1 MTSAERL
8 ADAIAANDGT
18 TLVLTG
24 AGVSLASGIP
34 TFRGNDDGAVWTRDV
49 MDRATLRYFR
59 RDPAGS
65 WRWYRDRLARLR
77 LARPNAAHQALA
89 QLERWQ
95 AAQRRGP
102 FRLITQ
108 NIDTLHEQAGAAELI
123 KVHGS
128 IDKARCADERC
139 RSGART
145 QPVAALDFTR
155 FDEQASVDTIPRCAA
170 CGGLLRPHVLWF
182 DEHYASHGDYRWP
195 LVLETCATMSL
206 VLAVG
211 TSFSVGVTDLVLT
224 DAARRGVPLFV
235 IDPAARAIAPDTR
248 AVHVAERAED
258 LLPQVVDR
266 LAPLSRTV

>member
-1 MTSAERL
+1 MAPADRL
-8 ADAIAANDGT
+8 AEALAANDGT

-34 TFRGNDDGAVWTRDV
+34 TFRGSDDGALWTRDV

-65 WRWYRDRLARLR
+65 WRWYRDRLARLQ
-77 LARPNAAHQALA
+77 LARPNAAHHALA
-89 QLERWQ
+89 RLEHWH
-95 AAQRRGP
+95 AARGRGP

-128 IDKARCADERC
+128 IDRARCADERC
-139 RSGART
+139 RIGART
-145 QPVAALDFTR
+145 QAVAALDFAR
-155 FDEQASVDTIPRCAA
+155 FDEQAAVDALPRCGA
-170 CGGLLRPHVLWF
+170 CGGLMRPHVLWF
-182 DEHYASHGDYRWP
+182 DEHYASHADYRWP
-195 LVLETCATMSL
+195 LVLDTCATMSL
-206 VLAVG
+206 VLAIG

-235 IDPAARAIAPDTR
+235 IDPAARAIAADAP
-248 AVHVAERAED
+248 AVHVAERAEE
-258 LLPQVVDR
+258 LLPLVLDR
-266 LAPLSRTV
+266 LAPLTRTV

>member
-1 MTSAERL
+1 MAPAERL
-8 ADAIAANDGT
+8 AEAIAANDGT

-34 TFRGNDDGAVWTRDV
+34 TFRGSDEGAVWTRDV

-65 WRWYRDRLARLR
+65 WRWYRDRLARLS
-77 LARPNAAHQALA
+77 LARPNAAHHALA
-89 QLERWQ
+89 RLEQWH
-95 AAQRRGP
+95 ALQRRGP

-128 IDKARCADERC
+128 IDRARCADERC

-145 QPVAALDFTR
+145 LSVAALDFSR
-155 FDEQASVDTIPRCAA
+155 FDEQASVDAIPRCG

-195 LVLETCATMSL
+195 MVLETCATMSL
-206 VLAVG
+206 VLAIG

-235 IDPAARAIAPDTR
+235 IDPAARAIATDAP
-248 AVHVAERAED
+248 AVHVAERAEE
-258 LLPQVVDR
+258 LLPHVLDR